1 MDGLSVCFISVSL
14 LMFINIPGYLYDQ
27 GIYVHEV
34 PLEIGIDKEREGE
47 RFVKM
52 KIDNSQNVINDGD
65 F

>member
-1 MDGLSVCFISVSL
+1 MCFISVSL

-27 GIYVHEV
+27 GIYVHEA

-52 KIDNSQNVINDGD
+52 KIDNSQNV
-65 F
+65 